1 MSQELL
7 HRIRDI
13 VRSRETRNDR
23 ASNLAAAIKAFGQY
37 SWVGIYDVDSQSV
50 SILAWAGAGPPAFPT
65 FPITKGL
72 TAAAIA
78 QKSPVVVGDVAND
91 PRYLTT
97 FGTTASEIIIPIL
110 DPQTGQVIGT
120 IDVESSQKN
129 AFSQN
134 DQQLLQQCASAALP
148 LWLPI

>member
-1 MSQELL
+1 MPQELL
-7 HRIRDI
+7 NRIRDL
-13 VRSRETRNDR
+13 VRSGQPRHDR
-23 ASNLAAAIKAFGQY
+23 ASNLASAIKAFGQY

-50 SILAWAGAGPPAFPT
+50 SILAFAGSGPPAFPT

-72 TAAAIA
+72 TGSAIA
-78 QKSPVVVGDVAND
+78 QKSPVGGGDVAND

-110 DPQTGQVIGT
+110 DRQTGQVIGT
-120 IDVESSQKN
+120 INVESSQKN